1 MVLNTN
7 RFGPPWRFTA
17 TSPWSGVDHPV
28 SGLPH
33 ETLALFRRAFASAPA
48 LKALTSLHTA
58 ARRFCDA
65 LRLLVGTRFQVLFHS
80 PPGVLF
86 TFPSRYSA
94 LGGGPPGFKRD
105 SSCPALLGVR
115 PGAASVGLG
124 SSPFARRYLGNRG
137 CFLLLGVL
145 RCFSSPG
152 LPSTTYAFSRR
163 CRLSQ
168 TAGSPIRTPPDQ
180 RLLTAPRGVSAFAP
194 SFFGSQRLGI
204 HRAPFLL
211 SLAAWLFSSQGTMKE
226 PRSLRIKQYAHPN
239 PFSLP
244 CSLERR

>member
-1 MVLNTN
+1 MTPSDCLSAHGFRSFFTPLPGCFSPFPHGTLRYRSSGVFSLGRWSSRIQAGFLVPRPT
-7 RFGPPWRFTA
+7 RGPPRSRVGFSDTGL
-17 TSPWSGVDHPV
+17 SPSPAGLPDPSPTNPV
-28 SGLPH
+28 SH
-33 ETLALFRRAFASAPA
+33 SSWDAPRPRP
-48 LKALTSLHTA
+48 LKT
-58 ARRFCDA
+58 
-65 LRLLVGTRFQVLFHS
+65 
-80 PPGVLF
+80 
-86 TFPSRYSA
+86 
-94 LGGGPPGFKRD
+94 
-105 SSCPALLGVR
+105 
-115 PGAASVGLG
+115 GLG